1 MGLAHAKT
9 YLTSGK
15 YLTGASGL
23 KTRCKRL
30 LPGHPKILLLAIM
43 LLVAILTV
51 VGCTGALG
59 RGVAQGWAGGVVVD
73 DTVIVGSRGGRIIA
87 LDTEDGT
94 QRGDPIA
101 ITIQMSS
108 NLCGGGGTAGV
119 AIYSSPVIGEWREL
133 DGKQF
138 RMVYIGSYSNK
149 VYAFSFDG
157 SSFTTDLK
165 FDYPPDDFLDGGI
178 VGELTIDEED
188 NIFFGS
194 ADGKVYALNQNLVSI
209 WEYDTG
215 DKIWSSPAITDD
227 ALFIGSFGKKLY
239 ALDITDGNQQWV
251 FETRGAIIAAPLV
264 YGNNVYFGT
273 FGRRFYAVD
282 ITSGEEVWRFPSDD
296 SDENKPKNWFWAN
309 PVASNGTIYAPNL
322 DGKVYAL
329 DADAGTLVAE
339 FDLGGPISSSPVLVD
354 GLIIVATENGDIYS
368 LDTEDN
374 HQTLLVHLEDMVDEK
389 AYEEKVQAPL
399 FAGDGTVYIHTYR
412 DNLYAI
418 NVQTGEELWVKS
430 LASEDS

>member
-1 MGLAHAKT
+1 
-9 YLTSGK
+9 
-15 YLTGASGL
+15 
-23 KTRCKRL
+23 
-30 LPGHPKILLLAIM
+30 M
-43 LLVAILTV
+43 LLVAIITV
-51 VGCTGALG
+51 VGCTSALG
-59 RGVAQGWAGGVVVD
+59 RGVAQGWAGGVVVG
-73 DTVIVGSRGGRIIA
+73 DTVIVGSRGGKIIVLNA
-87 LDTEDGT
+87 EDGT
-94 QRGDPIA
+94 QRGEPIA
-101 ITIQMSS
+101 ITVQMAS

-119 AIYSSPVIGEWREL
+119 AIYSSPVIGGWREL
-133 DGKQF
+133 DGEQF
-138 RMVYIGSYSNK
+138 RLIYVGGYNGK
-149 VYAFSFDG
+149 VYAFKFDG
-157 SSFTTDLK
+157 ESLTTDFKL
-165 FDYPPDDFLDGGI
+165 DFPEDTYLEGEI

-188 NIFFGS
+188 NLFFGS
-194 ADGKVYALNQNLVSI
+194 ADGKVYALNQNLDNT

-227 ALFIGSFGKKLY
+227 SIFIGSFGKKFY
-239 ALDITDGNQQWV
+239 ALNITDGSQKWV

-282 ITSGEEVWRFPSDD
+282 ITSGEEIWRFPADD

-309 PVASNGTIYAPNL
+309 PAASNGTIYAPNL

-329 DADAGTLVAE
+329 NADTGVLVAE

-354 GLIIVATENGDIYS
+354 GLIIVATENGDVYS
-368 LDTEDN
+368 LDTTNN
-374 HQTLLVHLEDMVDEK
+374 HQTLLVHLEDLVDEK

-418 NVQTGEELWVKS
+418 NVQTGEELWMKS
-430 LASEDS
+430 LTSEDS